1 MYGYPPTINTRHD
14 VEYLVGYLGSK
25 WATEAN
31 VERGLNFLR
40 GLRDNTHAFVFD
52 RVLEE
57 GEQPD
62 GAEPDYRVMEDEDG
76 QRHQYRLEEN
86 PRAPI
91 FRLGFTVEE
100 VDALIDTIEG
110 AQ

>member
-1 MYGYPPTINTRHD
+1 MYGYPKIIQTRHD

-25 WATEAN
+25 WATQENIA
-31 VERGLNFLR
+31 RGLAFLR
-40 GLRDNTHAFVFD
+40 GLRDNTTVYVFD
-52 RVLEE
+52 RALAE
-57 GEQPD
+57 GEEPD
-62 GAEPDYRVMEDEDG
+62 GAEPAYRVMQDEEG
-76 QRHQYRLEEN
+76 ERHQYRLEEN

-100 VDALIDTIEG
+100 VDSLITTIEG

>member
-1 MYGYPPTINTRHD
+1 MYGYPKIIQTRHD

-25 WATEAN
+25 WATQEN
-31 VERGLNFLR
+31 VERGLKFLR
-40 GLRDNTHAFVFD
+40 GLRDNTHVYVAD
-52 RVLEE
+52 RPLEE

-62 GAEPDYRVMEDEDG
+62 GDEPEFRVMQDEEG
-76 QRHQYRLEEN
+76 ERHQYRLEEN
-86 PRAPI
+86 PRAPL

-100 VDALIDTIEG
+100 VDSLITTIEG